1 MSNGKLFSLV
11 LLLSLGATLVATPAQ
26 SHKGDESSQGC
37 HTDARTGDYHC
48 HGQKASPP
56 SRETYCHVV
65 NGSRRCGYA
74 RSTCNNLVSEY
85 GGYCRAE

>member
-1 MSNGKLFSLV
+1 MLTPKWLSIALV
-11 LLLSLGATLVATPAQ
+11 GAWLAIQPGYADPHPGGTNA
-26 SHKGDESSQGC
+26 EGC
-37 HTDARTGDYHC
+37 HTDHRTGDYHC